1 MPWEAWVTL
10 AVVVVVL
17 WVLGRNLAAPDVA
30 LVAGMTVLITCSIA
44 SARFPSAREAAAAF
58 GNEGLLT
65 IGVLFV
71 VAAGLTETGAL
82 AALTDRLL
90 GRPRSVVAAQ
100 LRLMLPVMGASAF
113 LNNTP
118 VVAMF
123 VPLVRDWCR
132 RTGLNPSKFF
142 IPLSYAAVLGGVCT
156 LIGTSTN
163 LVVQGMLIDAQ
174 RANPDIPSFGMFTLT
189 GVGVPV
195 ALAGVSFIALT
206 SRWLLPDRAVS
217 EPAVGDPRQY
227 TVEMLVQ
234 PGSPVVD
241 RSVEEA
247 GLRHLPGMYLA
258 EIERSGQTIV
268 AVGPSEILRAHD
280 RLVFV
285 GVVESVVDIQRIR
298 GLLPATDQV
307 FKLEAPRHNRCLVE
321 AVVSEASPLVGRSIR
336 DGRFRTRYGAVVIA
350 VHRNGQRIN
359 RKIGDI
365 VLRPGDAL
373 LLETHPFFVS
383 TYRNNPEFFLV
394 SGVEDSNPL
403 RHDRAGVAV
412 AILLAMVVAAALE
425 PVTRL
430 SLLTA
435 SLLAAGAMLLTGC
448 VSAQRARRSL
458 AWSTLVA
465 IGAALVIGRT
475 IETSGLAGGVSGGL
489 VQLLHPYGVWAVLA
503 AVYLMTLVATELITN
518 NAAAALML
526 PIALGT
532 SAQLGVNALPFAVAV
547 AIGASSG
554 FATPLGYQTHLLVY
568 GAGGYRFSD
577 FIRIGL
583 PLDVLVMVITLIMTP
598 LLFPF

>member
-17 WVLGRNLAAPDVA
+17 WVLARNLAAPDVA
-30 LVAGMTVLITCSIA
+30 LVGGMTALITCSIA
-44 SARFPSAREAAAAF
+44 SDRFPSAREASAVV
-58 GNEGLLT
+58 GNEGLLSV
-65 IGVLFV
+65 GVLFV

-82 AALTDRLL
+82 AILTDRLL
-90 GRPRSVVAAQ
+90 GRPRSIVAAQ
-100 LRLMLPVMGASAF
+100 IRLMLPVMGASA
-113 LNNTP
+113 LINNTP

-163 LVVQGMLIDAQ
+163 LVVQGLLLDAQ
-174 RANPDIPSFGMFTLT
+174 RANPAIPTFGMFTLT
-189 GVGVPV
+189 AVGVPV
-195 ALAGVSFIALT
+195 ALAGAAFIALT
-206 SRWLLPDRAVS
+206 SRWLLPERTAS
-217 EPAVGDPRQY
+217 EPTVVDPRQY

-234 PGSPVVD
+234 GSSPVVG

-258 EIERSGQTIV
+258 EIERSGQTLV
-268 AVGPSEILRAHD
+268 AVGPSEVLRAHD

-285 GVVESVVDIQRIR
+285 GVVDSVVDIQRIR
-298 GLLPATDQV
+298 GLVPATDQV

-394 SGVEDSNPL
+394 SGIEDSNPL

-425 PVTRL
+425 PVTRV

-435 SLLAAGAMLLTGC
+435 ALLAAGAMLLTGC
-448 VSAQRARRSL
+448 VSPQRARRSL
-458 AWSTLVA
+458 AWGTLVA

-475 IETSGLAGGVSGGL
+475 IETSGLAGGVSGRL
-489 VQLLHPYGVWAVLA
+489 VQLFNPYGAWAVLA
-503 AVYLMTLVATELITN
+503 AVYFLTLVATELITN

-532 SAQLGVNALPFAVAV
+532 SAELGVNVLPFAVAV
-547 AIGASSG
+547 TIAASSG

-577 FIRIGL
+577 FMRIGL
-583 PLDVLVMVITLIMTP
+583 PLDVLVMAITLLLTP